1 MRIASLVP
9 SVTDTLLQLG
19 AGAELVAV
27 TNECRIPADL
37 NPRIVTLDPFGNT
50 EYSPKEIAVYLRMLG
65 HAAQEG
71 VFAVDQEA
79 LIETKPNIVFI
90 QGTCE
95 LCAPGASVEGSVVF
109 EGLPSDTQV
118 MSFAPHS
125 LGEVL
130 SEIRRIGNAIG
141 HAPEAETLIGDLR
154 RRMMETMRQAA
165 IAARGHRPRVA
176 LLEWVDPPIAG
187 GMWLPELIEA
197 AGGTPVVGTRQAPA
211 VQTPWQDI
219 VGAQPDVL
227 IFALTAFDLDDTVGE
242 LPLLRKREKWSAIP
256 AVRSGEVY
264 LLDARNALHRASPK
278 IIDGL
283 ELLAAILHPESFER
297 DAFAGMILQAT
308 EEQLAPIVVS

>member
-9 SVTDTLLQLG
+9 SVTDTLLQLD
-19 AGAELVAV
+19 AGGELVAV
-27 TNECRIPADL
+27 TNECRIPTDL

-50 EYSPKEIAVYLRMLG
+50 EYSPKEIAIYLRMLG

-71 VFAVDQEA
+71 VFAVDQDA
-79 LIETKPNIVFI
+79 LVEMNPEVIFM

-95 LCAPGASVEGSVVF
+95 LCAPGASVEGSAVF
-109 EGLPSDTQV
+109 DGLPSTTKV
-118 MSFAPHS
+118 ISFAPHS

-130 SEIRRIGNAIG
+130 SEIRRIGNAVG
-141 HAPEAETLIGDLR
+141 HAPEAESLIGDLR
-154 RRMMETMRQAA
+154 RRMMATMRQAA
-165 IAARGHRPRVA
+165 VAARGRRPRVA

-219 VGAQPDVL
+219 ADAQPDVL
-227 IFALTAFDLDDTVGE
+227 VFALTAFDLNDTLGE
-242 LPLLRKREKWSAIP
+242 LPLLRKRDGWSDLP
-256 AVRSGEVY
+256 AVRAGEVY
-264 LLDARNALHRASPK
+264 LVDGRNTLHRASPG

-283 ELLAAILHPESFER
+283 ELLAAVLHPESFDREPF
-297 DAFAGMILQAT
+297 DGLILKAT
-308 EEQLAPIVVS
+308 VEQTAQITVS